1 MSEWQDYSDDFQW
14 KDSFSSLR
22 GKLVQIGESI
32 WYSAGGSCGGM
43 VQYSIKTNKIVSKT
57 KYSTNIKPPINHC
70 CCKFNNTIII
80 VNGDQGEIISF
91 NPSTKQFEKK
101 INTPEIGWKACCI
114 NMNNDIH
121 IFHGIHNCKHLI
133 YSPKTN
139 KLKILNDAT
148 TTQNIEEVC
157 VLKYG
162 NKLIRF
168 GGYCMDEMKSL
179 NSLFISSP
187 VIQMNKTN
195 KTIKWQL
202 KCKLVKGLF
211 GCGYILYDNTYIITF
226 GGSHSWAEYI
236 DTIFVLNIKQNGNW
250 FELKQIK
257 CPLPSAY
264 LAILDSENNIH
275 LFTQHNKHAVK
286 KHFVCKISTIL
297 RHIYDAVEVFNKEI
311 RVSWQIGSN
320 CRIYS
325 RSSDKWYAGKVDK
338 ICGSGEDEWLVVKYS
353 VNNKNKKKEIQRNC
367 KDIKPFIPVLKYKEN
382 EIKKTMREYRKLTV
396 YGYIRNHMQILF
408 YLFTDI
414 IDIIYKFYL
423 IEKKTLYCNGWNY
436 CGQLGLGYNN
446 FKVKELTKC
455 EWSVNNAITNIIP
468 SYNRNIFQINN
479 SYYSSPTLK
488 NTKNNYTPT
497 MIAYFRDNNIIN
509 IVKCVGFPNIFDK
522 FVCVWITKSNDL
534 YTLCKEKWQ
543 KITYFN
549 DNNLNIHQVAW
560 DGSYSGPLILCKN
573 GLVYYCSNTI
583 YQKWNVI
590 NNIEMVKIKI
600 IAMSAIHT
608 IFVSEMGSVWICS
621 YNERGYLGFEHKYI
635 NDRYP
640 EKIKYFRKNKIK
652 IISVTCGSS
661 HTLLLDDKN
670 IVYAIGFNECGE
682 CGIGTMQTVFT
693 PQIIFKNASQICCGF
708 SHSLIKSMNGKYYF
722 FGRNDF
728 GECLSEKEKNV
739 LTPTCMDNQI
749 YSVIGKKEKILCI
762 KVGAFNTFILTDKS

>member
-338 ICGSGEDEWLVVKYS
+338 ICGSGEDEWLIVKYS

-367 KDIKPFIPVLKYKEN
+367 KDIKPFIPVLKYKYVNSNNWKQFEN
-382 EIKKTMREYRKLTV
+382 FVNVNADINNDYNYSARILHPQLFDDEIKDEFEIFENNNNNYNN
-396 YGYIRNHMQILF
+396 YANSHNRNSSQILDEVEKQNNIDNHF
-408 YLFTDI
+408 SYEILLMDKENNNSLLLVHSDTVRDTFNCNTNEELSRNMTCPSLYLSSNHVLSARKWIPDS
-414 IDIIYKFYL
+414 D
-423 IEKKTLYCNGWNY
+423 LYGTIMIKCHHTIMIMKNGCINGNGSGY
-436 CGQLGLGYNN
+436 TSHYGLGHGLYYKEPNKLNQGNKYYSGGGYGSSGIKAHNPLALGGKCYGDKYLANVSHFGSPSGGRERGGGIIQLIAKYIINYGKICCDGDSGKQFGGGSGGSIKLVCQKFINYGKITCCGGKGGTYERKFQNN
-446 FKVKELTKC
+446 TALRVGGDGG
-455 EWSVNNAITNIIP
+455 NGRIAIYCQQYINKGQIIP
-468 SYNRNIFQINN
+468 N
-479 SYYSSPTLK
+479 PTV
-488 NTKNNYTPT
+488 
-497 MIAYFRDNNIIN
+497 IQD
-509 IVKCVGFPNIFDK
+509 
-522 FVCVWITKSNDL
+522 
-534 YTLCKEKWQ
+534 KEK
-543 KITYFN
+543 F
-549 DNNLNIHQVAW
+549 
-560 DGSYSGPLILCKN
+560 
-573 GLVYYCSNTI
+573 
-583 YQKWNVI
+583 
-590 NNIEMVKIKI
+590 
-600 IAMSAIHT
+600 
-608 IFVSEMGSVWICS
+608 IF
-621 YNERGYLGFEHKYI
+621 
-635 NDRYP
+635 
-640 EKIKYFRKNKIK
+640 
-652 IISVTCGSS
+652 SS
-661 HTLLLDDKN
+661 D
-670 IVYAIGFNECGE
+670 I
-682 CGIGTMQTVFT
+682 QFT
-693 PQIIFKNASQICCGF
+693 PLA
-708 SHSLIKSMNGKYYF
+708 LGK
-722 FGRNDF
+722 
-728 GECLSEKEKNV
+728 
-739 LTPTCMDNQI
+739 DNQF
-749 YSVIGKKEKILCI
+749 YV
-762 KVGAFNTFILTDKS
+762 